1 MKTKNIIAL
10 SIITSLSLS
19 AANVPNIG
27 DALKQVQPP
36 KLKKEKEA
44 KLPSLDSKVDESLKQ
59 FDDSKKVFIR
69 TIEVE
74 GNEKIS
80 NEKLKKLISSYESKE
95 LSFKDMQ
102 EAATL
107 ITKAYRQEGYFVAR
121 AYIPKQNIFSQ
132 DGLLKINVIEGNYGE
147 FTLENNSLVKDEIV
161 QGNLD
166 AIKDENIVSTN
177 TLERAMLIIND
188 TPGVV
193 VNKAEVRPGKKVG
206 TSDFIIGAEATKK
219 YSGYIL
225 GDNYGSQYTGKHR
238 IMAGADI
245 NSPFDIGDKLT
256 FSGLTSEEIG
266 LINGRVAYNFPMNE
280 KGLRGEVSISKTT
293 YELGST
299 YENLDALGSSD
310 SITFKTEYPYVRSRL
325 KNINLFAEVS
335 FNKMKDEIQE
345 TDLYTKKNSK
355 VLTVGVDYT
364 EDKVVFNK
372 NSQSRASL
380 SLTTGSLKF
389 NSDEDRQSDENG
401 ANTNGR
407 FTKLNLELGQ
417 DFELTPKIRW
427 ENSFQAQYALGNK
440 NLDGSQDLSLGG
452 AYGVKYYPDGEESA
466 ENGFIFNTELFYTL
480 PNYKE
485 LNSSVS
491 VFYDVGRAF
500 MSQDTTNDAPRTLQS
515 FGLGYYGSYK
525 DMFVN
530 AHLAQNIKHDVTSQN
545 DYSNRFMLQAG
556 WVF

>member
-19 AANVPNIG
+19 AADVPNIG

-36 KLKKEKEA
+36 KLKKEKEVE
-44 KLPSLDSKVDESLKQ
+44 LPSLDNKVEEPLKK
-59 FDDSKKVFIR
+59 FDDSKKVFIKI
-69 TIEVE
+69 IEIE
-74 GNEKIS
+74 GNNKLS
-80 NEKLKKLISSYESKE
+80 DKKLKKIISSYENKE

-102 EAATL
+102 EVATL
-107 ITKAYRQEGYFVAR
+107 ITKAYREKGYFVAR
-121 AYIPKQNIFSQ
+121 AYIPRQNIFSQ
-132 DGLLKINVIEGNYGE
+132 EGVLKINIIEGNYGE
-147 FTLENNSLVKDEIV
+147 FILDNNSLVKDKIL
-161 QGNLD
+161 QKNLNS
-166 AIKDENIVSTN
+166 IKDENIVSTD

-193 VNKAEVRPGKKVG
+193 VNKAEVKPGKKVG

-225 GDNYGSQYTGKHR
+225 ADNYGSQYTGKHR
-238 IMAGADI
+238 VMAGVDI
-245 NSPFDIGDKLT
+245 NSPFKLGDKLT
-256 FSGLTSEEIG
+256 FSGLISEKTE

-293 YELGST
+293 YELGSS
-299 YENLDALGSSD
+299 YDNLNALGSSD
-310 SITFKTEYPYVRSRL
+310 SITFKTEYPYVRSKL

-345 TDLYTKKNSK
+345 SDVYTKKNSK

-364 EDKVVFNK
+364 ENKVVFNK
-372 NSQSRASL
+372 NSQSRAIL
-380 SLTTGSLKF
+380 SLTTGNLKF
-389 NSDEDRQSDENG
+389 NSDEDRQNDENG
-401 ANTNGR
+401 ANTNGT

-417 DFELTPKIRW
+417 DFVLTPKIRW
-427 ENSFQAQYALGNK
+427 ENSFQAQYALGDK
-440 NLDGSQDLSLGG
+440 NLDGSQDLSIGG
-452 AYGVKYYPDGEESA
+452 IYGVKYYPNGEESA
-466 ENGFIFNTELFYTL
+466 ENGFIFNTELFYAL

-500 MSQDTTNDAPRTLQS
+500 MSQDTTNEKPRTLQS
-515 FGLGYYGSYK
+515 FGLGYYGSFK

-530 AHLAQNIKHDVTSQN
+530 AHLAQNIKHDVTSQD
-545 DYSNRFMLQAG
+545 DYSSRFMLQAG